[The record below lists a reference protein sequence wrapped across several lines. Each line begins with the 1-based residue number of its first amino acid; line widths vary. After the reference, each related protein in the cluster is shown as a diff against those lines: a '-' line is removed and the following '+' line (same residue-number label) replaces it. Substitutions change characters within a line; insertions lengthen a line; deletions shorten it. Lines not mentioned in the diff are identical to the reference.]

1 VFDAG
6 QQRQMQQHHLP
17 SGLFGCHSARI
28 MLPNGCTLLL
38 LLPFACCCCLSAAQV
53 VSECIDER
61 GVLVGFW
68 CPPFV
73 GSNLNVP
80 GFHFHFLS
88 ADRQRGGHVLQLR
101 MEQGSAWLQ
110 EVRPGCDSTQRCLV
124 MCK

>member
-1 VFDAG
+1 
-6 QQRQMQQHHLP
+6 
-17 SGLFGCHSARI
+17 
-28 MLPNGCTLLL
+28 MLREHT
-38 LLPFACCCCLSAAQV
+38 
-53 VSECIDER
+53 DES

-101 MEQGSAWLQ
+101 MEQGTAWLQ
-110 EVRPGCDSTQRCLV
+110 EVSLTCAAQRCAALWQQLEG
-124 MCK
+124 